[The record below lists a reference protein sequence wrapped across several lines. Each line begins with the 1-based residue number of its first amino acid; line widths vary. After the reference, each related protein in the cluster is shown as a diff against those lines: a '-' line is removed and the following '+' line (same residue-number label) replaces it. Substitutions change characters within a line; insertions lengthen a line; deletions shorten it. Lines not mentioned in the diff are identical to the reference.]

1 MTRDLQNPLHRGNGN
16 YDMEEWER
24 WDENLVEDF
33 GHWLTLVAKAFA
45 VVILLCVLM
54 GLGTWLWS
62 WF

>member
-1 MTRDLQNPLHRGNGN
+1 
-16 YDMEEWER
+16 MEEWER

-45 VVILLCVLM
+45 VVLLLGVLM
-54 GLGTWLWS
+54 GLVTWLWN